1 MPGSGKAAPRNRSG
15 FFIMQVSSGAVM
27 QAQCEEELEQDIIEG
42 RHEMADVYLEIQREF
57 APLAAEITR
66 SFYPG

>member
-1 MPGSGKAAPRNRSG
+1 
-15 FFIMQVSSGAVM
+15 MQVSSGAVM

-42 RHEMADVYLEIQREF
+42 RHEIADVYLEVRREF

-66 SFYPG
+66 SSYPG